1 LARRKARRKRSP
13 TEIIGFIAIG
23 VFIVAL
29 IWLVVSP
36 SPQTPVQTTTTH
48 ALAPDFTLT
57 DVDGIAFRL
66 SDQRGKVVVLEFMR
80 TTCSACI
87 SEEPYLR
94 QLRSKFGSNV
104 VMVIVSVDPS
114 GDTDSVLRNHRDQNL
129 MGWIAIGD
137 KAEVYRLYA
146 VQATPTIFIID
157 KNGYVQY
164 QHVGLTESAVLIS
177 EVENLTK

>member
-1 LARRKARRKRSP
+1 MPRRKARRKTSW

-29 IWLVVSP
+29 IWLVASP
-36 SPQTPVQTTTTH
+36 SQQTPVQTTTTH
-48 ALAPDFTLT
+48 AFAPDFALT
-57 DVDGIAFRL
+57 DVDGIPFRL
-66 SDQRGKVVVLEFMR
+66 ADQRGKVVVFEFMR
-80 TTCSACI
+80 TTCSACV

-94 QLRSKFGSNV
+94 QLRSRFGSDV

-114 GDTDSVLRNHRDQNL
+114 GDTDTVLREHRNQNL

-137 KAEVYRLYA
+137 KADVYKLYA
-146 VQATPTIFIID
+146 VQSTPTIFIID
-157 KNGYVQY
+157 KNGYIRY
-164 QHVGLTESAVLIS
+164 HHVGLTESAVLIS